1 MAISA
6 VLWAERSPSC
16 FIIRFAH
23 IPELSEA
30 EAKIFMGLD
39 GHWID
44 FALADTEDKMLR
56 TEVNG
61 LLSCSGIFICERPK
75 FPPAA
80 TKASLLPRAAA
91 GREEEAQLYGLS
103 IQ

>member
-6 VLWAERSPSC
+6 VLSAERSPSC

-23 IPELSEA
+23 IPEL
-30 EAKIFMGLD
+30 IYFMGLD
-39 GHWID
+39 SHWID

-56 TEVNG
+56 TQVNG
-61 LLSCSGIFICERPK
+61 LISCFGIFICERPK
-75 FPPAA
+75 FPHAA

-91 GREEEAQLYGLS
+91 GREEEAQLYGLP
-103 IQ
+103 IR